1 MTQTGSG
8 VRKIMSEKGK
18 EKASGGVPQ
27 TRGTE
32 GDPGAASLG
41 ARRARRET
49 DEGDPPSNFI
59 RVQELLA
66 TVNNLVQKALSSAGS
81 TGGLPFSR
89 PSSAPAVVV
98 ATPLVATD
106 KVARR
111 AAEKAVTG
119 GRTPLSGCPA
129 SSPTVGTSAA
139 PGVGEDT
146 FGSGGEQG

>member
-1 MTQTGSG
+1 
-8 VRKIMSEKGK
+8 MSEKRK

-49 DEGDPPSNFI
+49 DEGDPPSKFI
-59 RVQELLA
+59 RVQDLQA

-81 TGGLPFSR
+81 TGGRPFSR

-98 ATPLVATD
+98 ATPLVAADT
-106 KVARR
+106 VARTVVG
-111 AAEKAVTG
+111 KAVTG
-119 GRTPLSGCPA
+119 GRTPLSA
-129 SSPTVGTSAA
+129 SSPTAGTSAA